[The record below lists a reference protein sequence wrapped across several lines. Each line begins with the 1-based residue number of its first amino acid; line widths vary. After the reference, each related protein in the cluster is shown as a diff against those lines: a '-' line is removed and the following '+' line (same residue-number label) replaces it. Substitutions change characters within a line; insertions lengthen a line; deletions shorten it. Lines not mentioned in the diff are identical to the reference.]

1 MPADAAHNPNHRIA
15 IGVFDPSQNPP
26 GPTSVRLPVIWWDS
40 AMKLI
45 CGIALVLGLMMLR
58 DGIALGLIIAL
69 AVLPLFDWVFLT
81 QDGEEN
87 FRADW

>member
-1 MPADAAHNPNHRIA
+1 
-15 IGVFDPSQNPP
+15 
-26 GPTSVRLPVIWWDS
+26 
-40 AMKLI
+40 MKLI
-45 CGIALVLGLMMLR
+45 FGIALGLGLMMLR

-87 FRADW
+87 FRAHW